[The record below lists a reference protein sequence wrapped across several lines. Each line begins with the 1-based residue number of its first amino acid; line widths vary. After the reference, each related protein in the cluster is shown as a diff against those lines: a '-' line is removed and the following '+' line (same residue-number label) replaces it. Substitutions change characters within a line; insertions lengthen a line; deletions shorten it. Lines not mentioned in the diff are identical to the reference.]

1 MRTTMPTQLQ
11 FDGMPNPRWWS
22 FEDGKVNL
30 GQVTAATTDLAK
42 LIFLEFGLVY
52 SNDWFITPFTAPA
65 GTIVTVTGCAVTNNF
80 DERFW
85 IKPAASGADDD
96 PKRFTLFTSS
106 VLGTDNAPADTSLLL
121 MPTASTVTDG
131 PEYEEVLLLRD
142 EIANMV
148 WGIER
153 MVALPD
159 GSTRPGGEVGY
170 ETRAYFERLIAEAGA
185 GAAAGPPKPVA
196 DLRYR
201 VMNSVPENW
210 IPFIPARQPEDDRPI
225 QLQRGA
231 MQRLIDGDN
240 QPAKRVTPLTTLL
253 RDGLDATTP
262 QPYFLY
268 EEEVPREGARVT
280 TRFQRSRWRDG
291 RVVVWLGARKVVGR
305 GEGSSGLAFDR
316 IVPTRRDQ

>member
-1 MRTTMPTQLQ
+1 M
-11 FDGMPNPRWWS
+11 
-22 FEDGKVNL
+22 
-30 GQVTAATTDLAK
+30 
-42 LIFLEFGLVY
+42 
-52 SNDWFITPFTAPA
+52 
-65 GTIVTVTGCAVTNNF
+65 TNNF

-85 IKPAASGADDD
+85 ITPAASGADDY

-106 VLGTDNAPADTSLLL
+106 VLGTANVPADTSLLL
-121 MPTASTVTDG
+121 MPTAPTVTDG
-131 PEYEEVLLLRD
+131 PAYEEVLLLRD

-148 WGIER
+148 WSVER

-170 ETRAYFERLIAEAGA
+170 ETRAFFEELVAAEAKLEQS
-185 GAAAGPPKPVA
+185 PPSSLPSPVA

-201 VMNSVPENW
+201 VMTSVPENW
-210 IPFIPARQPEDDRPI
+210 IPFIAARQP
-225 QLQRGA
+225 GA
-231 MQRLIDGDN
+231 EREIRLHCGALLRLIDGDS
-240 QPAKRVTPLTTLL
+240 QDAKRVAPLTTLL

-262 QPYFLY
+262 LPYFLY

-291 RVVVWLGARKVVGR
+291 RVVVWLGASKVVGR